1 MNVYWL
7 FLATLLCAFLG
18 YRLAIHYRLS
28 GITGL
33 VIALALCVTL
43 GTSLWRSILA
53 WMVLGDHLVTASGTL
68 LTIATLF
75 AFVEKAKFLAI
86 LKITSM
92 LFPVSFASVSIPHF
106 ATNWTPDSTRSF
118 VFSLTDLA
126 NRATQSPL
134 ATGLNTGT
142 EDLQRANNSYA
153 QVLETSLLYGLSER
167 GLVRSEIEVEAGTWV
182 LTGDQVAERNG
193 RRWIHVMLPDD
204 EGRYESDSSNVGY
217 VLHASLGDRRRAPP
231 E

>member
-18 YRLAIHYRLS
+18 YRLAVHYRLS

-43 GTSLWRSILA
+43 GTSLWKSILA

-68 LTIATLF
+68 LTVATLF

-86 LKITSM
+86 MKITSM

-118 VFSLTDLA
+118 VFSLTEITNRGKQIAPTIEAVQDTADL
-126 NRATQSPL
+126 RDET
-134 ATGLNTGT
+134 
-142 EDLQRANNSYA
+142 YA
-153 QVLETSLLYGLSER
+153 EVLETSLLYNLSER
-167 GLVRSEIEVEAGTWV
+167 GLVKSSLEVEAGTWV
-182 LTGDQVAERNG
+182 LTGDQVAQNNG
-193 RRWIHVMLPDD
+193 IRWIHVMLPDD
-204 EGRYESDSSNVGY
+204 TGAYETGSSNVGY
-217 VLHASLGDRRRAPP
+217 ILRASVSDPRRGPPP

>member
-1 MNVYWL
+1 V
-7 FLATLLCAFLG
+7 
-18 YRLAIHYRLS
+18 HYRLS

-86 LKITSM
+86 MKITSM

-118 VFSLTDLA
+118 VFSLTDVA
-126 NRATQSPL
+126 NRSKQITPTLETAQETADL
-134 ATGLNTGT
+134 RNGT
-142 EDLQRANNSYA
+142 YA
-153 QVLETSLLYGLSER
+153 QVLETASLYSLGEQGLIKSP
-167 GLVRSEIEVEAGTWV
+167 LKVEAGTWV
-182 LTGDQVAERNG
+182 LTGDLVAEGNG

-204 EGRYESDSSNVGY
+204 EGAYKTESSNVGY
-217 VLHASLGDRRRAPP
+217 ILRTSISDPRRAPP
-231 E
+231 PQ